1 MPPKEPSYIQ
11 ACARC
16 NSKKVKCLMRDG
28 GPCEQCAALDAECMY
43 VVVALLDDPAFFCAT
58 D

>member
-28 GPCEQCAALDAECMY
+28 GPCEQCAALDAEGRVRVRGFTLECY
-43 VVVALLDDPAFFCAT
+43 VG
-58 D
+58 